1 MILLVSSRVSAWTP
15 ACRLPYTSITT
26 TTTTTMQQQQK
37 STVLSMGT
45 PGMDMS
51 GNTWK
56 PDSEKMGSTDT
67 GDYFPEGYNPDE
79 EIAFSR

>member
-1 MILLVSSRVSAWTP
+1 MMILSTSSFQVSAFTVSL
-15 ACRLPYTSITT
+15 RYLPFR
-26 TTTTTMQQQQK
+26 QP
-37 STVLSMGT
+37 STLHMGT